1 MAKAVRA
8 LLRIGK
14 TIMERNPKLYAKY
27 EKVKDVLKH
36 NMRQYAMLIA
46 LVVIMLVFQILTKG
60 VLLKPINVSR
70 LIMQQGYI
78 LILAIGMVF
87 CILSGGHID
96 LAVGSI
102 VALVSASSGLFS
114 VTLGLPPLVSLI
126 ISVGLG
132 LLAGV
137 WQGFIIAYVRV
148 PPFIATLAG
157 QLIFRGINNMILKGK
172 TILLPQLYI
181 TIGSGVIPDF
191 FANGSK
197 LHITTIVIGVVSA
210 AAYLVIQLIN
220 RQRKIKLDFE
230 VEPNRLFLIKNIVI
244 SAFIVLFAYWL
255 ARANGLPY
263 VVLLLI
269 VLILFYTFIT
279 NKTVAGR
286 HVYALGGNP
295 KAAELSGIKTK
306 KVMFWIYANMGLL
319 SAFAGIVFAGRL
331 NSASPT
337 AGDGFELDAIA
348 ACFIGGASASGGVG
362 TVIGAIIGGFIM
374 GIMNNGMSIIGVET
388 FWQDIVKGLVLTG
401 AVAFDVFSKSKAKV
415 S

>member
-1 MAKAVRA
+1 MGKLIKLVRIMDNLAK
-8 LLRIGK
+8 
-14 TIMERNPKLYAKY
+14 RNPKLYARITKI
-27 EKVKDVLKH
+27 KDVVRH
-36 NMRQYAMLIA
+36 NMRQYAMLFA
-46 LVVIMLVFQILTKG
+46 LVVIMIAFQLLTDG
-60 VLLKPINVSR
+60 ILLKPINVSR

-87 CILSGGHID
+87 CILTGGNVD

-102 VALVSASSGLFS
+102 VALVSASSALFS
-114 VTLGLPPLVSLI
+114 ITLGISPIVSILLGL
-126 ISVGLG
+126 GLG
-132 LLAGV
+132 LLAGAY
-137 WQGFIIAYVRV
+137 QGFIIAYVKV

-157 QLIFRGINNMILKGK
+157 QLIFRGINNIILNGK
-172 TILLPQLYI
+172 TIMLPQLYI

-191 FANGSK
+191 FGNGGN
-197 LHITTIVIGVVSA
+197 LHLTTIIIGIASA
-210 AAYLVIQLIN
+210 AAYFLIQLIN
-220 RQRKIKLDFE
+220 RKRKIRLDFE
-230 VEPNRLFLIKNIVI
+230 VDSKQIFLLKNIGL
-244 SAFIVLFAYWL
+244 SAFIILFAYWL

-306 KVMFWIYANMGLL
+306 KVMFWVYANMGLL
-319 SAFAGIVFAGRL
+319 SAMAGIVFAGRL
-331 NSASPT
+331 NSATPT

-348 ACFIGGASASGGVG
+348 SCFIGGASATGGVG
-362 TVIGAIIGGFIM
+362 TVSGAIIGGFIM
-374 GIMNNGMSIIGVET
+374 GIMNNGMSIMGVST
-388 FWQDIVKGLVLTG
+388 FLQDIIKGLVLTG

>member
-1 MAKAVRA
+1 MGK
-8 LLRIGK
+8 LLRLVK
-14 TIMERNPKLYAKY
+14 IMDNLAKRNPKLYAWITKI
-27 EKVKDVLKH
+27 KDIVRH
-36 NMRQYAMLIA
+36 NMRQYAMLFA
-46 LVVIMLVFQILTKG
+46 LVVIMIAFQVLTDG

-78 LILAIGMVF
+78 LVLAIGMIF
-87 CILSGGHID
+87 CILTGGNVD

-102 VALVSASSGLFS
+102 VALVSASSALFS
-114 VTLGLPPLVSLI
+114 VTLGIPPLLSILLGL
-126 ISVGLG
+126 GLG
-132 LLAGV
+132 LLAGA
-137 WQGFIIAYVRV
+137 WQGFFIAYLKV

-157 QLIFRGINNMILKGK
+157 QLIFRGINNIILNGK
-172 TILLPQLYI
+172 TIMLPQLYI

-191 FANGSK
+191 FGNGGN
-197 LHITTIVIGVVSA
+197 LHLTTIIIGIASSA
-210 AAYLVIQLIN
+210 AYFIMQLVN
-220 RQRKIKLDFE
+220 RKRKIKLEFE
-230 VEPNRLFLIKNIVI
+230 VESKQLFFIKNIAL
-244 SAFIVLFAYWL
+244 SAFIILFAYWL

-269 VLILFYTFIT
+269 VLILFYTFVT

-286 HVYALGGNP
+286 YVYALGGNP

-306 KVMFWIYANMGLL
+306 KVMFWVYANMGIL
-319 SAFAGIVFAGRL
+319 SAIAGIIFAGRL
-331 NSASPT
+331 NSATPT

-348 ACFIGGASASGGVG
+348 ACFIGGASATGGVG

-374 GIMNNGMSIIGVET
+374 GIMNNGMSIMGVST
-388 FWQDIVKGLVLTG
+388 FWQSIVKGLVLLG